1 MKIVYH
7 MKHINLYHND
17 YLLQN
22 INMIMININNK
33 ILICILH
40 KNVDFRFFRLVI
52 EFIL

>member
-7 MKHINLYHND
+7 MQHINLFYNK

-40 KNVDFRFFRLVI
+40 KNVDFMFFCLDI